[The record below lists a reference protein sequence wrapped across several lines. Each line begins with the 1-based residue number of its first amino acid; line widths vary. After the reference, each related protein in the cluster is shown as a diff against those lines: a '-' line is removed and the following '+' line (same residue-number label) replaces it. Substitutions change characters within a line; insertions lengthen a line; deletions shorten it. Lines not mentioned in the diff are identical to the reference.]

1 MSAQPLKDIRVLEFG
16 QFVAAPYAAEVLA
29 DLGAEVIKVEHPDG
43 DGIRSWGPH
52 PGGESA
58 PYMAF
63 NRAKRSIAVDFR
75 SPRGQDV
82 IRRIYDRVDVVIENY
97 RPGLTAK
104 YGLDAQV
111 AHARNPRRVYCS
123 ISGFGQRGEGAER
136 PAFDLILQGI
146 TGMMD
151 MTGEPGRAPA
161 KVPVPIADGTAAL
174 HATTAI
180 LAALHERERSGV
192 GATIDISLQAST
204 LTWMMLV
211 AAGYFAD
218 GRLPARLGSAH
229 PLAAPYQAFR
239 TADGYITIAAGNDRH
254 WQKTCKALDLDA
266 DRDPRFASSSDR
278 ARNQE
283 ELCRLVEEQLATRPT
298 ASWLRALNEAGVPCG
313 PIHGLAEALE
323 DPSVVTH
330 GLVGEFTHPKAGRVR
345 TIGNPIAFEESNPPP
360 LRSPLLGEH
369 TVEVLAELGFGEP
382 EILRMMQECV
392 VAGPPTKRQD
402 CAEGERV

>member
-1 MSAQPLKDIRVLEFG
+1 MSAQPLKGIRVLEFG

-43 DGIRSWGPH
+43 DGIRGWGPH

-63 NRAKRSIAVDFR
+63 NRAKRSVAIDFR
-75 SPRGQDV
+75 TPQGQDI
-82 IRRIYDRVDVVIENY
+82 IRRLYDRADVVIENY
-97 RPGLTAK
+97 RPGVTDK
-104 YGLDAQV
+104 YGLGPKA
-111 AHARNPRRVYCS
+111 ACARNPRLVYCS
-123 ISGFGQRGEGAER
+123 ISGFGQRGDGAGR

-180 LAALHERERSGV
+180 LAALHERERSGM
-192 GATIDISLQAST
+192 GATIDVSLQAST

-218 GRLPARLGSAH
+218 GRTPARLGSAH

-239 TADGYITIAAGNDRH
+239 SADGYITIAAGNDRQ
-254 WQKTCKALDLDA
+254 WRKTSEALGLDA
-266 DRDPRFASSSDR
+266 DGDPRLASSSDR

-283 ELCRLVEEQLATRPT
+283 ELRRLVEERLTTRSS
-298 ASWLRALNEAGVPCG
+298 AAWLQALNEAGVPCG
-313 PIHGLAEALE
+313 LIHGLAEALE
-323 DPSVVTH
+323 DPSVVTR
-330 GLVGEFTHPKAGRVR
+330 GLVGEFTVSGIEAPYFHR
-345 TIGNPIAFEESNPPP
+345 I
-360 LRSPLLGEH
+360 
-369 TVEVLAELGFGEP
+369 
-382 EILRMMQECV
+382 
-392 VAGPPTKRQD
+392 
-402 CAEGERV
+402 

>member
-43 DGIRSWGPH
+43 DGIRGWGPH

-63 NRAKRSIAVDFR
+63 NRAKRNVAIDFR
-75 SPRGQDV
+75 TPQGQDIV
-82 IRRIYDRVDVVIENY
+82 RRLYDRVDVVIENY
-97 RPGLTAK
+97 RPGVTDK
-104 YGLDAQV
+104 YGLGPEA
-111 AHARNPRRVYCS
+111 ARARNPRLVYCS
-123 ISGFGQRGEGAER
+123 ISGFGQRGDGAGR

-180 LAALHERERSGV
+180 LAALHERERSGE

-218 GRLPARLGSAH
+218 GRTPARLGSAH
-229 PLAAPYQAFR
+229 PLAAPYQALR
-239 TADGYITIAAGNDRH
+239 TADGYITIAAGNDRQ
-254 WQKTCKALDLDA
+254 WRKTSEALGLDA

-283 ELCRLVEEQLATRPT
+283 ELRRLVEERLATRPS
-298 ASWLRALNEAGVPCG
+298 AAWLQALNEAGVPCG
-313 PIHGLAEALE
+313 PIHGLAEALD
-323 DPSVVTH
+323 DPSVEAR

-345 TIGNPIAFEESNPPP
+345 TIGNPIAFEEPNPPP
-360 LRSPLLGEH
+360 DRSPLLGEH
-369 TVEVLAELGFGEP
+369 TVEVLAELGYGESDVR
-382 EILRMMQECV
+382 RMMQENV
-392 VAGPPTKRQD
+392 VEAPPS
-402 CAEGERV
+402 ERPASADSD

>member
-1 MSAQPLKDIRVLEFG
+1 MSAQPLRDIRVLEFG

-29 DLGAEVIKVEHPDG
+29 DLGAEVIKIEHPDG
-43 DGIRSWGPH
+43 DGIRGWGPH

-63 NRAKRSIAVDFR
+63 NRAKRSVAVDFR
-75 SPRGQDV
+75 SPQGQDV
-82 IRRIYDRVDVVIENY
+82 IRRMYDRADVVIENY
-97 RPGLTAK
+97 RPGVTDK
-104 YGLDAQV
+104 YSLGPEA
-111 AHARNPRRVYCS
+111 ARARNPRLVYCS
-123 ISGFGQRGEGAER
+123 ISGFGHQGDGAER

-146 TGMMD
+146 TGLMD

-180 LAALHERERSGV
+180 LAALHERERSGE
-192 GATIDISLQAST
+192 GATIDVSLQAST

-218 GRLPARLGSAH
+218 GRTPARLGSAH

-254 WQKTCKALDLDA
+254 WRKTCEALGLD
-266 DRDPRFASSSDR
+266 DGGDPRFASSSDR

-283 ELCRLVEEQLATRPT
+283 ELCRLVEARLATQT
-298 ASWLRALNEAGVPCG
+298 SASWLRILNEAGVPCG

-323 DPSVVTH
+323 DASVVTRS
-330 GLVGEFTHPKAGRVR
+330 LVREFVHPKAGRVR
-345 TIGNPIAFEESNPPP
+345 TIGNPIAFEEPNPPP
-360 LRSPLLGEH
+360 ARSPLLGEH
-369 TVEVLAELGFGEP
+369 TAEVLAELGFGET
-382 EILRMMQECV
+382 EILRMRQENV
-392 VAGPPTKRQD
+392 VASPPS
-402 CAEGERV
+402 ERRASADSD

>member
-16 QFVAAPYAAEVLA
+16 QFAAAPYAAEVLA

-52 PGGESA
+52 PGGQSA
-58 PYMAF
+58 PCMAF

-82 IRRIYDRVDVVIENY
+82 IRRMYDRADVVIENY
-97 RPGLTAK
+97 RPGVTNK
-104 YGLDAQV
+104 YGLGAE
-111 AHARNPRRVYCS
+111 AARARNPRLIYCS
-123 ISGFGQRGEGAER
+123 ISGFGQRGDGAER

-192 GATIDISLQAST
+192 GATIDVSLQAST

-218 GRLPARLGSAH
+218 GRTPARLGRLIRWRRLIRPSA
-229 PLAAPYQAFR
+229 PPTATSRSRPATTGIGRRPAMRWAWTPVRTGGLRATVIGLAIRRSFAVSSRSGLRPARAPHGCASSTRPACHAVRFTAFR
-239 TADGYITIAAGNDRH
+239 RLWRIR
-254 WQKTCKALDLDA
+254 
-266 DRDPRFASSSDR
+266 PR
-278 ARNQE
+278 
-283 ELCRLVEEQLATRPT
+283 
-298 ASWLRALNEAGVPCG
+298 
-313 PIHGLAEALE
+313 
-323 DPSVVTH
+323 
-330 GLVGEFTHPKAGRVR
+330 
-345 TIGNPIAFEESNPPP
+345 
-360 LRSPLLGEH
+360 
-369 TVEVLAELGFGEP
+369 
-382 EILRMMQECV
+382 
-392 VAGPPTKRQD
+392 
-402 CAEGERV
+402 